1 MIVTIPQG
9 DDTTGEVLNA
19 LRFAARA
26 TQIKVQAK
34 IVRYHFI
41 MKHFSLHP
49 INTPLTLQVKLFNC
63 PLCCLL
69 SLLCLYCPYYLY
81 FVLPVLFILF
91 ILSVLFIL
99 FIFILSA
106 LSILIHTYPPC
117 YLLCVLY
124 AFDYFSFFCSFSQLF
139 NFRDNAFIC
148 FCSVCYH
155 KLTSI
160 FVFCLFQIY

>member
-49 INTPLTLQVKLFNC
+49 INTPLILQMKFFNC
-63 PLCCLL
+63 SIVLSSPVIIMSILSALFILYCLY
-69 SLLCLYCPYYLY
+69 CLYCPYCLHCPHCQ
-81 FVLPVLFILF
+81 FLFIHTLHV
-91 ILSVLFIL
+91 IYYVSCMH
-99 FIFILSA
+99 
-106 LSILIHTYPPC
+106 LIIS
-117 YLLCVLY
+117 LL
-124 AFDYFSFFCSFSQLF
+124 FCSFSQLF
-139 NFRDNAFIC
+139 NF
-148 FCSVCYH
+148 
-155 KLTSI
+155 
-160 FVFCLFQIY
+160 